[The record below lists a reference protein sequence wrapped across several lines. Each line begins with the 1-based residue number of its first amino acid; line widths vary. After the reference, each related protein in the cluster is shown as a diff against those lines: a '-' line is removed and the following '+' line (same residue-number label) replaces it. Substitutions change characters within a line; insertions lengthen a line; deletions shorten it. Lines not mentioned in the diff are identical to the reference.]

1 MRNKLYGGKNFPSQ
15 QLKRKFAS
23 HNYDS
28 HFIKTMLEIQSS
40 ELKVKQTS

>member
-23 HNYDS
+23 HTYDS
-28 HFIKTMLEIQSS
+28 HLIKTMLENQSD
-40 ELKVKQTS
+40 ELKLKQTS